1 VSFARELE
9 LDPVVDEPLAL
20 KSLPHADL
28 DQQIDCP
35 LLEHPRANALLD
47 VLAAPVLED
56 NGVDPLQMEEVR
68 QHEPGGTGTDDP
80 DLGAF

>member
-1 VSFARELE
+1 MIAAPF
-9 LDPVVDEPLAL
+9 AL
-20 KSLPHADL
+20 KPLPHPDL
-28 DQQIDCP
+28 DQQVDCA

-56 NGVDPLQMEEVR
+56 DGVDSLQMEEVR

-80 DLGAF
+80 DLGVF

>member
-1 VSFARELE
+1 VPFARKLQ
-9 LDPVVDEPLAL
+9 LDPVVNESLTLEPF
-20 KSLPHADL
+20 PDPDL
-28 DQQIDCP
+28 VQQVDCP
-35 LLEHPRANALLD
+35 LLQHPRANALLD

-56 NGVDPLQMEEVR
+56 DGVDPLQMEKVR